1 MPIDLNSLLAHLTNF
16 YYSHTIVAIALAM
29 ILFLL
34 ICFRPKA
41 MLKTAGIVLAFA
53 VAAYFFTLFVDM
65 AGTGQSQK
73 TKMIHTTD

>member
-1 MPIDLNSLLAHLTNF
+1 MAFDLNSLLAHLTNF
-16 YYSHTIVAIALAM
+16 YYSHTVAAIALAV
-29 ILFLL
+29 ILVLL

-73 TKMIHTTD
+73 TKMIHTTE